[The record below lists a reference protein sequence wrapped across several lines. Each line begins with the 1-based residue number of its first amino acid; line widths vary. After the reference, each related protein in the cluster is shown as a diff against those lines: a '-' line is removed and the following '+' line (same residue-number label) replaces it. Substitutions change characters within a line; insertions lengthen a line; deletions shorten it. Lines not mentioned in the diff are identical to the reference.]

1 MVSYSYINLRKGLSI
16 YIEKKPVL
24 CASWNLFRRSF
35 YIFFTFEWEH
45 ARTCY
50 QWVNIHV
57 FLFSAIYCWF
67 CIQHLLESHFLNLDF
82 YLVWRLVLF
91 FKAGPPCSMLVEV
104 WGDWASSAVVWMVL
118 WRPTRHYCVSVLLMI
133 SFLNGGH
140 WSFPAWLSICF
151 LHFCHYCFMYLGT
164 LLWTAIM
171 LMT

>member
-1 MVSYSYINLRKGLSI
+1 MHLT
-16 YIEKKPVL
+16 
-24 CASWNLFRRSF
+24 WNLFRRSF

-67 CIQHLLESHFLNLDF
+67 QHSTFVGKSLFKPWFLLGLKTCSI
-82 YLVWRLVLF
+82 
-91 FKAGPPCSMLVEV
+91 FKVRPPCSMLVEV

-118 WRPTRHYCVSVLLMI
+118 WRPTRHYCVSVMLMI

-151 LHFCHYCFMYLGT
+151 LHFCHVFGNSFVNCNHVDDIAYWKKDLWSLVNIFCFIYL
-164 LLWTAIM
+164 
-171 LMT
+171 